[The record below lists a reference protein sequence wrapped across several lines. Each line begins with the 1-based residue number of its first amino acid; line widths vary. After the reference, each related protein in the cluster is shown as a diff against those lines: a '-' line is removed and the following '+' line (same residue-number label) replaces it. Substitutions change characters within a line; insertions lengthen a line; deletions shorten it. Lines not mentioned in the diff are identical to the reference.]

1 MKIYNKLI
9 ALVVACG
16 LVGVSY
22 AQDEAAGGN
31 LTDNI
36 SIAGFVDASYS
47 TGEAT
52 GAADTES
59 LGIDEVEIDFLFGF
73 GSVTAEVHVD
83 SDGTTDL
90 GIEQA
95 FVTYDAGNG
104 FAVTVGKYGSALGL
118 EREDPG
124 GLYTVSRAYTSDALN
139 LGDADANTNEGVT
152 FSYSADDFSVGVS
165 FEDADGGDAA
175 DTDKLNTTVS
185 ISYTGIENLSIGGG
199 VASGNGLDTTDVT
212 NIHATYNAGKAL
224 IAVEYTEL
232 DLTGTANDVDATTI
246 LLDYDVSDKVGL
258 VIRYSEEDGSTAALD
273 NEKLTI
279 APNYA
284 ITDNLG
290 AILEFSDGEE
300 GTSDVESVALELTL
314 TF

>member
-1 MKIYNKLI
+1 MKIYNKII
-9 ALVVACG
+9 ALVAALG
-16 LVGVSY
+16 LVGVSF

-36 SIAGFVDASYS
+36 SIAGFIDASYATGES
-47 TGEAT
+47 TGN
-52 GAADTES
+52 ADTEQ

-73 GSVTAEVHVD
+73 GSVAAEVHAD
-83 SDGTTDL
+83 GDGTTL

-95 FVTYDAGNG
+95 FITYDVGNG
-104 FAVTVGKYGSALGL
+104 IGVKIGKYGSALGL

-124 GLYTVSRAYTSDALN
+124 GLYTVSRAYTSNALN
-139 LGDADANTNEGVT
+139 LGDADNNTNEGVT
-152 FSYSADDFSVGVS
+152 FSYSADEFSVGVS
-165 FEDADGGDAA
+165 FEDSDGADAT

-185 ISYTGIENLSIGGG
+185 VSYTGIENFSIGGG
-199 VASGNGLDTTDVT
+199 IASGNGLNTTDTT

-232 DLTGTANDVDATTI
+232 DATGTANDVDATMI
-246 LLDYDVSDKVGL
+246 LVDYDVSDKLGIV
-258 VIRYSEEDGSTAALD
+258 VRYSEEDGATAAGD

-300 GTSDVESVALELTL
+300 GASSVESVALELTL